1 MSTYLVRLTPQ
12 EPYFFGNEKNLEFKG
27 QKNRGQMTNRYYIK
41 SERTPLQTTL
51 LGAMRYVFLKEKTFD
66 LSNENVGSES
76 FKIEKDFQDFGVIK
90 SISPLFLL
98 KGNERLIVTPFDHLK
113 AKKEKKVVDG
123 EEKEIR
129 YKMTTYTPFTNY
141 EKISTA
147 DGEKWF
153 TPDFDVKEGLTDSYV
168 YIDGEARKIVKS
180 DEIFSYVTRVMINKT
195 QDKKA
200 FFKKDYVTLD
210 KDYSFGFYLE
220 LDESKMDKKEI
231 EKHIKSQTFV
241 YLGQGK
247 SLFSLKFEEAE
258 NDIESKIKALIGE
271 NKVYCFGDTLAC
283 NYIYKA
289 AKFAV
294 VDFRD
299 YRAYATNSDG
309 KVEKGGTLYKL
320 IKAGSVFISDD
331 TSKIVC
337 SHANCEQIGF
347 NIMIKQED
355 MKNECTSL

>member
-12 EPYFFGNEKNLEFKG
+12 EPYFFGNEKCLTFDDGNP
-27 QKNRGQMTNRYYIK
+27 RGQMTNRYYIK

-51 LGAMRYVFLKEKTFD
+51 LGAMRYVFLKEKTYS

-76 FKIEKDFQDFGVIK
+76 FKIEKKNQDFGVIK
-90 SISPLFLL
+90 KISPLFLL
-98 KGNERLIVTPFDHLK
+98 KGNERLVVTPFDHIK
-113 AKKEKKVVDG
+113 AKKKKDEQG
-123 EEKEIR
+123 KEIR
-129 YKMTTYTPFTNY
+129 YEMTTYTPFSYHNS
-141 EKISTA
+141 ENKPNIIRTA

-168 YIDGEARKIVKS
+168 YVDGEAGKIVKS
-180 DEIFSYVTRVMINKT
+180 DEIFSYTTRVMINKT

-200 FFKKDYVTLD
+200 FFKKDYVMLD

-220 LDESKMDKKEI
+220 LADGTVIDKNR
-231 EKHIKSQTFV
+231 IKFNYGNSIDKIQTFV

-247 SLFSLKFEEAE
+247 SLFSLTFEKDAT
-258 NDIESKIKALIGE
+258 NDIESKIKSLIGE
-271 NKVYCFGDTLAC
+271 NKAYCFGDTLAD
-283 NYIYKA
+283 NSIYKV
-289 AKFAV
+289 AKFAA

-299 YRAYATNSDG
+299 YRAYETLGNG
-309 KVEKGGTLYKL
+309 KVKKDNILYKL
-320 IKAGSVFISDD
+320 IKAGSVFISDN

-347 NIMIKQED
+347 NIMIK
-355 MKNECTSL
+355 

>member
-51 LGAMRYVFLKEKTFD
+51 LGAMRYVFLKNKTYD
-66 LSNENVGSES
+66 LSGENVGSES

-98 KGNERLIVTPFDHLK
+98 KGNERLIVTPFDHIK
-113 AKKEKKVVDG
+113 GK
-123 EEKEIR
+123 
-129 YKMTTYTPFTNY
+129 TTYTPFANY
-141 EKISTA
+141 ETITTA
-147 DGEKWF
+147 DGKKWF
-153 TPDFDVKEGLTDSYV
+153 TPDFDVKEGLMDSYV
-168 YIDGEARKIVKS
+168 HVDREAGKIVESGKM
-180 DEIFSYVTRVMINKT
+180 FSYITRVMINKT

-299 YRAYATNSDG
+299 YRAYATNSKG
-309 KVEKGGTLYKL
+309 EVEKGGTLYKL

-337 SHANCEQIGF
+337 RHDNREQIGF

>member
-51 LGAMRYVFLKEKTFD
+51 LGAMRYVFLKNKTYD
-66 LSNENVGSES
+66 LSGENVGSES

-153 TPDFDVKEGLTDSYV
+153 TPYFDVKEGLMDSYV
-168 YIDGEARKIVKS
+168 YVDSEAGKIVDS
-180 DEIFSYVTRVMINKT
+180 YNIFSYTTRVMINKN
-195 QDKKA
+195 QNKKA

-210 KDYSFGFYLE
+210 KEYSFGFYLE
-220 LDESKMDKKEI
+220 LADNAKIDE
-231 EKHIKSQTFV
+231 SQTFV

-258 NDIESKIKALIGE
+258 NDIESKIKSLIGK

-289 AKFAV
+289 SKFSV

-299 YRAYATNSDG
+299 YRAYATNSKG

-337 SHANCEQIGF
+337 CHDNREQIGF

-355 MKNECTSL
+355 MKK

>member
-12 EPYFFGNEKNLEFKG
+12 EPYFFGNEKCLAFDDGNP
-27 QKNRGQMTNRYYIK
+27 RGQMTNRYYIK

-51 LGAMRYVFLKEKTFD
+51 LGAMRYVFLKNKTYD
-66 LSNENVGSES
+66 LSGENVGSES

-98 KGNERLIVTPFDHLK
+98 KGNERLIVTPFDHIK
-113 AKKEKKVVDG
+113 GK
-123 EEKEIR
+123 
-129 YKMTTYTPFTNY
+129 TTYTPFANY
-141 EKISTA
+141 ETITTA
-147 DGEKWF
+147 DGKKWF
-153 TPDFDVKEGLTDSYV
+153 TPDFDVKEGLMDSYV
-168 YIDGEARKIVKS
+168 HVDREAGKIVKS
-180 DEIFSYVTRVMINKT
+180 DDIFSYTTRVMINKT

-220 LDESKMDKKEI
+220 LTDGTPIDESQM
-231 EKHIKSQTFV
+231 FV

-247 SLFSLKFEEAE
+247 SLFSLKFEEPPKDIE
-258 NDIESKIKALIGE
+258 NPRSDIESKIKALIGE
-271 NKVYCFGDTLAC
+271 NKVYCFGDTLAD
-283 NYIYKA
+283 NSIYKM

>member
-12 EPYFFGNEKNLEFKG
+12 EPYFFGNEKCLAFDDGNP
-27 QKNRGQMTNRYYIK
+27 RGQMTNRYYIK

-51 LGAMRYVFLKEKTFD
+51 LGAMRYIFLPEKKYNFGKEYIG
-66 LSNENVGSES
+66 EES

-90 SISPLFLL
+90 KISPLFLL
-98 KGNERLIVTPFDHLK
+98 KGDERLIVTPFDHIK
-113 AKKEKKVVDG
+113 GK
-123 EEKEIR
+123 
-129 YKMTTYTPFTNY
+129 TTYTPFANY
-141 EKISTA
+141 DTITTA
-147 DGEKWF
+147 DGKKWF
-153 TPDFDVKEGLTDSYV
+153 TLDFDVKEGLTDSYV
-168 YIDGEARKIVKS
+168 YIDGEVGNIVES
-180 DEIFSYVTRVMINKT
+180 DKIFSYTTRVMINKT

-210 KDYSFGFYLE
+210 KEYSFGFYLE
-220 LDESKMDKKEI
+220 LADGTPIDE
-231 EKHIKSQTFV
+231 SQTFV

-258 NDIESKIKALIGE
+258 NDIESKIKSLIGK
-271 NKVYCFGDTLAC
+271 NKVYCFGDTLAD
-283 NYIYKA
+283 NSIYKM

-299 YRAYATNSDG
+299 YRAYATNSKG
-309 KVEKGGTLYKL
+309 EVEKGGTLYKL

-337 SHANCEQIGF
+337 ERKNCEQIGF
-347 NIMIKQED
+347 NIMIK
-355 MKNECTSL
+355 

>member
-12 EPYFFGNEKNLEFKG
+12 EPYFFGNEKCLAFDDGNP
-27 QKNRGQMTNRYYIK
+27 RGQMTNRYYIK

-51 LGAMRYVFLKEKTFD
+51 LGAMRYIFLPEKKYNFGKEYIG
-66 LSNENVGSES
+66 EES
-76 FKIEKDFQDFGVIK
+76 FKIEKDLQDFGIIK
-90 SISPLFLL
+90 KISPLFLL
-98 KGNERLIVTPFDHLK
+98 KGNERLIVTPFDHIK
-113 AKKEKKVVDG
+113 GK
-123 EEKEIR
+123 
-129 YKMTTYTPFTNY
+129 TTYTPFSYHKSENEPYT
-141 EKISTA
+141 IITA

-168 YIDGEARKIVKS
+168 YIDGEVGKIVES
-180 DEIFSYVTRVMINKT
+180 DKIFSYATRVMINKT

-210 KDYSFGFYLE
+210 KEYSFGFYLE
-220 LDESKMDKKEI
+220 LDGSIETDKMQK
-231 EKHIKSQTFV
+231 FV

-247 SLFSLKFEEAE
+247 SLFSLTFEENVA

-289 AKFAV
+289 SKFAV

-299 YRAYATNSDG
+299 YRAYKTKFDVDKKKP

-337 SHANCEQIGF
+337 ERKNCEQIGF
-347 NIMIKQED
+347 NVMIK
-355 MKNECTSL
+355 

>member
-66 LSNENVGSES
+66 LSNENVGLES
-76 FKIEKDFQDFGVIK
+76 FKIESDKQDFGVIK

-98 KGNERLIVTPFDHLK
+98 KGNERLIVTPFDHIK
-113 AKKEKKVVDG
+113 GK
-123 EEKEIR
+123 
-129 YKMTTYTPFTNY
+129 TTYTPFSYHKSENEPY
-141 EKISTA
+141 AIITA

-153 TPDFDVKEGLTDSYV
+153 TPDFDVKEGLADSYV
-168 YIDGEARKIVKS
+168 YVDGEVGKIVES
-180 DEIFSYVTRVMINKT
+180 DKIFSYTTRVMINKT

-220 LDESKMDKKEI
+220 LDDNAKIDE
-231 EKHIKSQTFV
+231 SQTFV

-258 NDIESKIKALIGE
+258 NDIESKIKSLIGK

-289 AKFAV
+289 SKFSV

-299 YRAYATNSDG
+299 YRAYETKSNG
-309 KVEKGGTLYKL
+309 EVEKGGKLYKL

-337 SHANCEQIGF
+337 SRGNCEKIGF
-347 NIMIKQED
+347 NIIVK
-355 MKNECTSL
+355 

>member
-12 EPYFFGNEKNLEFKG
+12 EPYFFGNEKCLTFDDGNP
-27 QKNRGQMTNRYYIK
+27 RGQMTNRYYIK

-51 LGAMRYVFLKEKTFD
+51 LGAMRYILLPEKKYNFGKEYIG
-66 LSNENVGSES
+66 EES
-76 FKIEKDFQDFGVIK
+76 FNIEKDFQSFGVIK
-90 SISPLFLL
+90 KISPLFLL
-98 KGNERLIVTPFDHLK
+98 KGNKRLIVTPFDHLK
-113 AKKEKKVVDG
+113 VKKEKKVVDG
-123 EEKEIR
+123 EEKEIG

-168 YIDGEARKIVKS
+168 YVDGEAGKIVESGK
-180 DEIFSYVTRVMINKT
+180 IFSYTTRVMINKT
-195 QDKKA
+195 QDKNA

-210 KDYSFGFYLE
+210 KEYSFGFYLE
-220 LDESKMDKKEI
+220 LDGSIETDKMQK
-231 EKHIKSQTFV
+231 FV

-247 SLFSLKFEEAE
+247 SLFSLTFEENVA

-289 AKFAV
+289 SKFAV

-299 YRAYATNSDG
+299 YRAYKTKFDVDKKKP
-309 KVEKGGTLYKL
+309 KVEKGCTLYKL

-337 SHANCEQIGF
+337 ERKNCEQIGF
-347 NIMIKQED
+347 NVMIK
-355 MKNECTSL
+355 

>member
-1 MSTYLVRLTPQ
+1 MSIYLVRLTPQ
-12 EPYFFGNEKNLEFKG
+12 EPYFFGNEKCFAFDDGNP
-27 QKNRGQMTNRYYIK
+27 RGQMTNRYYIK

-66 LSNENVGSES
+66 LSNENVGAAS
-76 FKIEKDFQDFGVIK
+76 FKIESNKQDFGVIK

-98 KGNERLIVTPFDHLK
+98 KENERLIVTPFDHLK
-113 AKKEKKVVDG
+113 AKKEKRVVDG
-123 EEKEIR
+123 KEKDIR
-129 YKMTTYTPFTNY
+129 YEMTTYTPFGNY
-141 EKISTA
+141 QTISTA
-147 DGEKWF
+147 NDEKWF

-168 YIDGEARKIVKS
+168 HVDREAGKIVKS
-180 DEIFSYVTRVMINKT
+180 DDIFFYTTRVMINKT

-200 FFKKDYVTLD
+200 FFKKDYVTLN
-210 KDYSFGFYLE
+210 KEYSFGFYLE
-220 LDESKMDKKEI
+220 IDGSIETDKM
-231 EKHIKSQTFV
+231 QTFV

-247 SLFSLKFEEAE
+247 SLFSLKFEESPKDIE
-258 NDIESKIKALIGE
+258 NPRSNIESKIKSLIGE
-271 NKVYCFGDTLAC
+271 NKVYCFGDTLAD
-283 NYIYKA
+283 NSIYEFA
-289 AKFAV
+289 RFAV

>member
-66 LSNENVGSES
+66 LSNENIGKES
-76 FKIEKDFQDFGVIK
+76 FKIESNQQDFGVIK
-90 SISPLFLL
+90 GISPLFLL
-98 KGNERLIVTPFDHLK
+98 KENKRLIVTPYDHLK
-113 AKKEKKVVDG
+113 AKKEKTIVDSK
-123 EEKEIR
+123 EKEIR
-129 YKMTTYTPFTNY
+129 YKMTAYTPFGNY
-141 EKISTA
+141 QTILTA
-147 DGEKWF
+147 DDEKWF

-168 YIDGEARKIVKS
+168 YVDGEVGKIVES
-180 DEIFSYVTRVMINKT
+180 DKIFSYTTRVMINKT

-220 LDESKMDKKEI
+220 LADNAKIDE
-231 EKHIKSQTFV
+231 SQTFV

-247 SLFSLKFEEAE
+247 SLFSLKFEESK
-258 NDIESKIKALIGE
+258 NDIESKIKSLIGK

-289 AKFAV
+289 AKFSV

-299 YRAYATNSDG
+299 YRAYETKSNG
-309 KVEKGGTLYKL
+309 EVEKGGKLYKL

-337 SHANCEQIGF
+337 ERKNCEQIGF
-347 NIMIKQED
+347 NIMIK
-355 MKNECTSL
+355 